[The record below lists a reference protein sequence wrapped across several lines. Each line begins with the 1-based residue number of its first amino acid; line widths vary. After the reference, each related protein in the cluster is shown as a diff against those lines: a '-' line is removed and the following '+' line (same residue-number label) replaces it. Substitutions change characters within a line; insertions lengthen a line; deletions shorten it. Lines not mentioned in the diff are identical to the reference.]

1 MSTRQLRKLQKQREL
16 EAKVGQESEGSG
28 GDASDD
34 EIVPAVA
41 KPRANLFAAL
51 GGDDGDD
58 GDDGDES
65 EEVEQ
70 EAKAP
75 ASPVEEPEPAA
86 PTTARRSKKKKKKS
100 KKNKAATQAQDV
112 ENSQD
117 DEIDRAI
124 RELKI
129 EPRIQ
134 DGSSQDN
141 ASALNNILKTNP
153 YNLKVANEMRNLFG
167 RDIIESAAV
176 DDEEQRRGARRRGMP
191 QQMDIETFL
200 KWPTDDRKLPESS
213 RKRNVFIHGREHWPL
228 KPTGGLSMKELG
240 KTADGTGVEY
250 TYVHN
255 KDYDDVQTMFFVQ
268 VQMGDPMRM
277 VYLLKRF
284 PYHVSTLLQVS
295 SVAKQDQNMALSAE
309 LCERALFSFGRVA
322 LSSFKQNLEH
332 GMARLDFRRPENRQ
346 FWLAGYHYIR
356 SLIRKG
362 TYKTALEWAKL
373 LYSLDRSDPYA
384 MRHMIHSLAL
394 KAHESDWLLD
404 FLGQLD
410 TKGEREDTEYLAQS
424 RILARLQIGDIEQA
438 RQDIVD
444 GMKKVPWL
452 YSALFQTLNLD
463 IPPSIWGI
471 KAEGGTRPFLT
482 QLYVHQ
488 VGDLWNSPEA
498 KSLLEDVAKSI
509 DRADVEKTPAAADL
523 PVDMGLARLVFLNG
537 ETSLMGLLPWDV
549 FDQQPNYEFDP
560 LPPVEEDN
568 IFTAEG
574 CRLPWR
580 ERQSARGH
588 PPAALEEFFAQVEEL
603 IGQPGRGAVAGDEE
617 DAENPAGRQMLALQ
631 QWANGETG
639 DAGLEQNATYEG
651 LEQDVGN
658 EAPESADDQGLM
670 RRLMQMFGFGRGA
683 GAETGGHEAATAEE
697 EEEENDDEARR

>member
-1 MSTRQLRKLQKQREL
+1 MSSRQLRKLQKQREL
-16 EAKVGQESEGSG
+16 EAKTVHESEGSDG
-28 GDASDD
+28 NASDY
-34 EIVPAVA
+34 EIVPVVA
-41 KPRANLFAAL
+41 KPRPNLFAAL
-51 GGDDGDD
+51 GGGDGD
-58 GDDGDES
+58 GGDES

-70 EAKAP
+70 DAEAP
-75 ASPVEEPEPAA
+75 VSPVEEPAAPAA
-86 PTTARRSKKKKKKS
+86 ARKSKKKKKKS
-100 KKNKAATQAQDV
+100 KKKAAAQAQDA
-112 ENSQD
+112 EHSED
-117 DEIDRAI
+117 DEIDRAL

-129 EPRIQ
+129 EPRVQ

-141 ASALNNILKTNP
+141 GSALNNILKTNP

-176 DDEEQRRGARRRGMP
+176 DEEEQRRGTRRRNMP

-200 KWPTDDRKLPESS
+200 KWPTDGRKLPESS
-213 RKRNVFIHGREHWPL
+213 RKRNVFIHGRDHWPL
-228 KPTGGLSMKELG
+228 RPTGGLSMKELG

-250 TYVHN
+250 TFVHN

-346 FWLAGYHYIR
+346 FWLAGYHYIKG
-356 SLIRKG
+356 LIRKG

-384 MRHMIHSLAL
+384 MRHMIHALAL

-404 FLGQLD
+404 FLGQLGA
-410 TKGEREDTEYLAQS
+410 KGEREDSAYLVQS
-424 RILARLQIGDIEQA
+424 RVLARIQIGDAENA

-463 IPPSIWGI
+463 IPPSIWGV
-471 KAEGGTRPFLT
+471 KAEGGARPFLT

-509 DRADVEKTPAAADL
+509 DRADIDKTEATDDL
-523 PVDMGLARLVFLNG
+523 KVDMGLARLIFLNG

-560 LPPVEEDN
+560 LPPAEEDN
-568 IFTAEG
+568 IFTAGG

-580 ERQSARGH
+580 ERQSTRGH

-603 IGQPGRGAVAGDEE
+603 IGQPGRGAIAGVGEEE
-617 DAENPAGRQMLALQ
+617 DDEMLALQ
-631 QWANGETG
+631 RWGNGEAG
-639 DAGLEQNATYEG
+639 DFGLEHEQNATDEG
-651 LEQDVGN
+651 LEQDVAN
-658 EAPESADDQGLM
+658 EASESAEDQGLM
-670 RRLMQMFGFGRGA
+670 RRFMQMFGFGGGA
-683 GAETGGHEAATAEE
+683 GADTTETGGHEAAGEE
-697 EEEENDDEARR
+697 DDDEARR

>member
-16 EAKVGQESEGSG
+16 EAKVGHESESSD

-51 GGDDGDD
+51 GGDD

-86 PTTARRSKKKKKKS
+86 PTTARKNKRKKKKS

-129 EPRIQ
+129 EPRVQ

-141 ASALNNILKTNP
+141 ASALNNILKINP

-284 PYHVSTLLQVS
+284 
-295 SVAKQDQNMALSAE
+295 
-309 LCERALFSFGRVA
+309 
-322 LSSFKQNLEH
+322 
-332 GMARLDFRRPENRQ
+332 
-346 FWLAGYHYIR
+346 
-356 SLIRKG
+356 
-362 TYKTALEWAKL
+362 
-373 LYSLDRSDPYA
+373 
-384 MRHMIHSLAL
+384 
-394 KAHESDWLLD
+394 
-404 FLGQLD
+404 
-410 TKGEREDTEYLAQS
+410 RE
-424 RILARLQIGDIEQA
+424 
-438 RQDIVD
+438 
-444 GMKKVPWL
+444 
-452 YSALFQTLNLD
+452 
-463 IPPSIWGI
+463 
-471 KAEGGTRPFLT
+471 
-482 QLYVHQ
+482 
-488 VGDLWNSPEA
+488 
-498 KSLLEDVAKSI
+498 
-509 DRADVEKTPAAADL
+509 
-523 PVDMGLARLVFLNG
+523 
-537 ETSLMGLLPWDV
+537 
-549 FDQQPNYEFDP
+549 
-560 LPPVEEDN
+560 
-568 IFTAEG
+568 
-574 CRLPWR
+574 
-580 ERQSARGH
+580 
-588 PPAALEEFFAQVEEL
+588 
-603 IGQPGRGAVAGDEE
+603 
-617 DAENPAGRQMLALQ
+617 
-631 QWANGETG
+631 
-639 DAGLEQNATYEG
+639 
-651 LEQDVGN
+651 
-658 EAPESADDQGLM
+658 
-670 RRLMQMFGFGRGA
+670 
-683 GAETGGHEAATAEE
+683 
-697 EEEENDDEARR
+697 

>member
-16 EAKVGQESEGSG
+16 EAKVGQESEGSDG
-28 GDASDD
+28 NASDD
-34 EIVPAVA
+34 EIVPVVA

-58 GDDGDES
+58 GDES

-70 EAKAP
+70 EAKGP

-86 PTTARRSKKKKKKS
+86 PTTARKNKKKKKKS

-129 EPRIQ
+129 EPRVQ

-141 ASALNNILKTNP
+141 ASSLNNILKTNP

-284 PYHVSTLLQVS
+284 
-295 SVAKQDQNMALSAE
+295 
-309 LCERALFSFGRVA
+309 
-322 LSSFKQNLEH
+322 
-332 GMARLDFRRPENRQ
+332 
-346 FWLAGYHYIR
+346 
-356 SLIRKG
+356 
-362 TYKTALEWAKL
+362 
-373 LYSLDRSDPYA
+373 
-384 MRHMIHSLAL
+384 
-394 KAHESDWLLD
+394 
-404 FLGQLD
+404 
-410 TKGEREDTEYLAQS
+410 RE
-424 RILARLQIGDIEQA
+424 
-438 RQDIVD
+438 
-444 GMKKVPWL
+444 
-452 YSALFQTLNLD
+452 
-463 IPPSIWGI
+463 
-471 KAEGGTRPFLT
+471 
-482 QLYVHQ
+482 
-488 VGDLWNSPEA
+488 
-498 KSLLEDVAKSI
+498 
-509 DRADVEKTPAAADL
+509 
-523 PVDMGLARLVFLNG
+523 
-537 ETSLMGLLPWDV
+537 
-549 FDQQPNYEFDP
+549 
-560 LPPVEEDN
+560 
-568 IFTAEG
+568 
-574 CRLPWR
+574 
-580 ERQSARGH
+580 
-588 PPAALEEFFAQVEEL
+588 
-603 IGQPGRGAVAGDEE
+603 
-617 DAENPAGRQMLALQ
+617 
-631 QWANGETG
+631 
-639 DAGLEQNATYEG
+639 
-651 LEQDVGN
+651 
-658 EAPESADDQGLM
+658 
-670 RRLMQMFGFGRGA
+670 
-683 GAETGGHEAATAEE
+683 
-697 EEEENDDEARR
+697 

>member
-16 EAKVGQESEGSG
+16 EAKAVQESEGSDG
-28 GDASDD
+28 NASDD
-34 EIVPAVA
+34 EIVPVVA
-41 KPRANLFAAL
+41 KPRPNLFAAL
-51 GGDDGDD
+51 GGDDGD
-58 GDDGDES
+58 GGDES

-70 EAKAP
+70 EAEAP
-75 ASPVEEPEPAA
+75 VSPVDEPAA
-86 PTTARRSKKKKKKS
+86 PAAARKSKKKKKKS
-100 KKNKAATQAQDV
+100 KKKAAAAQAQDA
-112 ENSQD
+112 EHSED

-129 EPRIQ
+129 EPRVQ

-141 ASALNNILKTNP
+141 GSALNGILKINP

-176 DDEEQRRGARRRGMP
+176 DEEEQRRGTRRRNMP

-200 KWPTDDRKLPESS
+200 KWPTDGRKLPESS
-213 RKRNVFIHGREHWPL
+213 RKRNVFIHGRDHWPL
-228 KPTGGLSMKELG
+228 RPTGGLSMKELG

-346 FWLAGYHYIR
+346 FWLAGYHYIK

-384 MRHMIHSLAL
+384 MRHMIHALAL

-404 FLGQLD
+404 FLSQLD
-410 TKGEREDTEYLAQS
+410 TKGERADSAYLEQS
-424 RILARLQIGDIEQA
+424 RVLARLQIGDAENA

-463 IPPSIWGI
+463 IPPSIWGV
-471 KAEGGTRPFLT
+471 KAEGGSRPFLT

-509 DRADVEKTPAAADL
+509 DRADIDKTEATDDL
-523 PVDMGLARLVFLNG
+523 KVDMGLARLIFLNG

-560 LPPVEEDN
+560 LPPAEDDN

-580 ERQSARGH
+580 ERQSTRGH

-603 IGQPGRGAVAGDEE
+603 IGQPGRGAIAGVGEEE
-617 DAENPAGRQMLALQ
+617 DGEMLALQ
-631 QWANGETG
+631 RWGNGEAG
-639 DAGLEQNATYEG
+639 DFGLEHEQNATDEG
-651 LEQDVGN
+651 LEQDVAG
-658 EAPESADDQGLM
+658 EASESAEDQGLM
-670 RRLMQMFGFGRGA
+670 RRFMQMFGFGRGA
-683 GAETGGHEAATAEE
+683 EADTTETGGHEAAGEE
-697 EEEENDDEARR
+697 EEDDDEARR

>member
-16 EAKVGQESEGSG
+16 EAKVGHESESSD

-51 GGDDGDD
+51 GGDD

-86 PTTARRSKKKKKKS
+86 PTTARKNKRKKKKS

-129 EPRIQ
+129 EPRVQ

-141 ASALNNILKTNP
+141 ASALNNILKINP

-346 FWLAGYHYIR
+346 FWLAGYHDIK

-482 QLYVHQ
+482 QLYGYDFSVH
-488 VGDLWNSPEA
+488 
-498 KSLLEDVAKSI
+498 
-509 DRADVEKTPAAADL
+509 
-523 PVDMGLARLVFLNG
+523 
-537 ETSLMGLLPWDV
+537 
-549 FDQQPNYEFDP
+549 PNYRITGA
-560 LPPVEEDN
+560 LSTTSTTMRAGRILGYAGISKYPPSPFSEP
-568 IFTAEG
+568 IS
-574 CRLPWR
+574 RLCHQIPSRHWDLSR
-580 ERQSARGH
+580 DGSHAMVASIRQSNTARMTMSR
-588 PPAALEEFFAQVEEL
+588 ALPCTL
-603 IGQPGRGAVAGDEE
+603 
-617 DAENPAGRQMLALQ
+617 
-631 QWANGETG
+631 
-639 DAGLEQNATYEG
+639 NAT
-651 LEQDVGN
+651 V
-658 EAPESADDQGLM
+658 EA
-670 RRLMQMFGFGRGA
+670 
-683 GAETGGHEAATAEE
+683 
-697 EEEENDDEARR
+697 